1 MIGKSGSVVRKSSA
15 GLEKSNMTG
24 KGKDVPVT
32 AIDNLYCTVDGWQR
46 TFRFGVN
53 RFPPMKGFSD
63 KEGGID
69 EWDHLEVFGTVRY
82 HWTNRKT
89 RPRKGQKVV
98 LWIFPTHVPRND
110 WRADP
115 NAIGGVWTQ
124 DGKLFGTMRLASDTF
139 YSLFPCL
146 VAGIFK
152 ELEIDIRNMKYRR
165 GDLDRIEF
173 SPNETPIEDLQ

>member
-1 MIGKSGSVVRKSSA
+1 M
-15 GLEKSNMTG
+15 
-24 KGKDVPVT
+24 PVT

-53 RFPPMKGFSD
+53 RLPPMKGFSD

-98 LWIFPTHVPRND
+98 LSIFPTHVPRDD

-124 DGKLFGTMRLASDTF
+124 EGKLFGTMRLASDTF

-152 ELEIDIRNMKYRR
+152 ELGINIRNMKYRR

-173 SPNETPIEDLQ
+173 SPNETPIEDLQS